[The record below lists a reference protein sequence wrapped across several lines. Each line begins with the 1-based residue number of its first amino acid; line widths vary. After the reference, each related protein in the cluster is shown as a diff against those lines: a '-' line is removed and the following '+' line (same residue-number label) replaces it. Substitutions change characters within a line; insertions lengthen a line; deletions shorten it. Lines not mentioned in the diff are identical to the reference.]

1 MRSLRYATPTARD
14 KPRARDIGFR
24 SCCEE
29 RVTTALP
36 EVPEQ
41 QLDELRRAESVIVR
55 LRWLA
60 MASWPFILARSPHTV
75 APALVWAVYAFGVAY
90 TAATHLLNRTGRS
103 IAATAV
109 ATTIV
114 DPTLTAVACAATG
127 GLASPL
133 YPFFYLTTLATSIRL
148 GMRETL
154 ATVALTAALSAGLYA
169 WAPVSH
175 ATVGDLG
182 VAVFYLFFVALEG
195 GLLSHAARAQSRRR
209 QEVLWRLI
217 HAEEEERRR
226 VAGEIHDRLGDRFF
240 TLHHALERVRA
251 DTAERDPEIADA
263 LAGVGDAA
271 KACGDEVRAVTNAL
285 RPVVLDDFGFIEAL
299 REHVA
304 GLATAGGPEVTL
316 TVDAPEPGTPAVR
329 VMLFRVLQEA
339 LLNVRKHA
347 RAKHVRITFVATAGA
362 LVLTIH
368 DDGRGFDSTTMPRGH
383 LGLVYMRE
391 RVDACGGHLDVR
403 GRPGT
408 GTEIRVSVAAEPY
421 R

>member
-1 MRSLRYATPTARD
+1 M
-14 KPRARDIGFR
+14 
-24 SCCEE
+24 
-29 RVTTALP
+29 LP

-41 QLDELRRAESVIVR
+41 RLDELRRAEAVIVR

-60 MASWPFILARSPHTV
+60 MASWPLILARAPHTV

-90 TAATHLLNRTGRS
+90 TATTHLLNRTGRS
-103 IAATAV
+103 IRATAV

-114 DPTLTAVACAATG
+114 DPTLTAVACAVTG

-169 WAPVSH
+169 WAPASR
-175 ATVGDLG
+175 ATVGALG
-182 VAVFYLFFVALEG
+182 LAVFYLFFVALEG
-195 GLLSHAARAQSRRR
+195 GLLSRAARAQSRRR

-226 VAGEIHDRLGDRFF
+226 VAGEIHDRLGGRFF
-240 TLHHALERVRA
+240 TLHHALEQVRA
-251 DTAERDPEIADA
+251 GAAERDPETADA
-263 LAGVGDAA
+263 LARVGDAA
-271 KACGDEVRAVTNAL
+271 QACGDEVRAVTNAL

-304 GLATAGGPEVTL
+304 GLTATDGSEVTL
-316 TVDAPEPGTPAVR
+316 AVDAPEPATPAVR

-339 LLNVRKHA
+339 LLNIRKHA
-347 RAKHVRITFVATAGA
+347 RAAHVQIAFTAGANA
-362 LVLTIH
+362 LVLTIR
-368 DDGRGFDSTTMPRGH
+368 DDGHGFDPAAVPRGH

-391 RVDACGGHLDVR
+391 RVEACGGRLEVR

-408 GTEIRVSVAAEPY
+408 GTEIRVSVPLEPP